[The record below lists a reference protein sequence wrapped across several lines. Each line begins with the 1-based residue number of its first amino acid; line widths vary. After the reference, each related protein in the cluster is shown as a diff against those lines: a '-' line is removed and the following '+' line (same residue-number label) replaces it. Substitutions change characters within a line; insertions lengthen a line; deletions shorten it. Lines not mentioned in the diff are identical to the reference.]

1 MAGFCSRFAARIRH
15 FRSYKSGSR
24 QASRVWLWS
33 SRGRTHSLLPGKHR
47 GGQTM
52 AVLREGSSG
61 SEVAKLQAQL
71 QDLRFNPGPID
82 GRFGPATEAAVLA
95 FQKSAGLLADGI
107 AGPRTQGA
115 LGLITDTSLPSVIP
129 EVTVPI
135 VCTMFPHTPVE
146 NIRTHLPFVCDAL
159 VEHELV
165 DKPMVLMAL
174 ATIRAETEG
183 FEPISEDQSRF
194 NTSPGGHPF
203 DLYDRRRDLGNIRPR
218 DGEMFKGRGF
228 IQLTGRANYQKY
240 SAALGLGRQLV
251 DRPDL
256 ANDPAIAAQLLSSFL
271 KGKERAIKEA
281 LLEKDLKVARKLVNG
296 GSHGF
301 ERFTEAFN
309 IGDALLT

>member
-1 MAGFCSRFAARIRH
+1 
-15 FRSYKSGSR
+15 
-24 QASRVWLWS
+24 
-33 SRGRTHSLLPGKHR
+33 
-47 GGQTM
+47 M

-71 QDLRFNPGPID
+71 QEIGFNPGPID
-82 GRFGPATEAAVLA
+82 GRFSPATEAAVLA

-115 LGLITDTSLPSVIP
+115 LGLVTDTSLPSVIP

-135 VCTMFPHTPVE
+135 VCKMFPHTPVE

-174 ATIRAETEG
+174 ATIRAETES
-183 FEPISEDQSRF
+183 FEPISEGQSRF

-203 DLYDRRRDLGNIRPR
+203 DLYDHRRDLGNIGPR
-218 DGEMFKGRGF
+218 DGARFKGRGF
-228 IQLTGRANYQKY
+228 IRLTGRANYQRY

-256 ANDPAIAAQLLSSFL
+256 ANDPAIAAQLLSIFL
-271 KGKERAIKEA
+271 NDKERAIKEA
-281 LLEKDLKVARKLVNG
+281 LLEKHLKLARKLVNG
-296 GSHGF
+296 GSHGL
-301 ERFTEAFN
+301 ERFIEAFN